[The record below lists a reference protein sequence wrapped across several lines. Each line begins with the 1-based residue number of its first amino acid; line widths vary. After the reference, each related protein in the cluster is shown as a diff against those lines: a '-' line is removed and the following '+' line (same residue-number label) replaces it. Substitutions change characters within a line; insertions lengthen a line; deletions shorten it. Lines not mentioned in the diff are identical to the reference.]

1 MARLFK
7 FLLLVLLALEVSA
20 AKFLADS
27 WSIDPAY
34 AIKFS
39 GTKAEGTFAGLT
51 GTIVYNSRELASAT
65 MDVAVNASTISTGN
79 SLKDKH
85 ARGESWLDVAK
96 YPSIRF
102 RSTSFA
108 KTNSGYLVTGNL
120 TLHGVTKAV
129 AVPFQFS
136 QPGGQGLFTG
146 RFQVNRQDYGIKGN
160 LFGFSLGDDI
170 AVELRVPVSAGSAG
184 SSK

>member
-1 MARLFK
+1 MAQPSK
-7 FLLLVLLALEVSA
+7 LLLLLTLALGASA
-20 AKFLADS
+20 FGLLTAS
-27 WSIDPAY
+27 WTIDPAY

-39 GTKAEGTFAGLT
+39 GTKATGTFTGLT
-51 GTIVYNSRELASAT
+51 GTIVYNPNELAAAK

-85 ARGESWLDVAK
+85 ARGESWLDVVK

-108 KTNSGYLVTGNL
+108 KTGAGYLVTGNL

-146 RFQVNRQDYGIKGN
+146 RFSVNRQDYGIKGN
-160 LFGFSLGDDI
+160 LFGFSVGDDI
-170 AVELRVPVSAGSAG
+170 AVELRVPVSGGPAGAR
-184 SSK
+184 K

>member
-1 MARLFK
+1 MVQLPKLA
-7 FLLLVLLALEVSA
+7 LLLTLTLSASA
-20 AKFLADS
+20 AGFLADS
-27 WSIDPAY
+27 WIIDPAY
-34 AIKFS
+34 AIRFS
-39 GTKAEGTFAGLT
+39 GTKAEGTFTGLT
-51 GTIVYNSRELASAT
+51 GTIVYNPSELAKAA

-108 KTNSGYLVTGNL
+108 KTSAGYLVTGNL

-146 RFQVNRQDYGIKGN
+146 RFRVNRQDYGIKGN
-160 LFGFSLGDDI
+160 LFGFSVGDDI
-170 AVELRVPVSAGSAG
+170 AVELRVPVAAGAAG
-184 SSK
+184 RK

>member
-7 FLLLVLLALEVSA
+7 LLLLVVLALEVSA
-20 AKFLADS
+20 ATILVDN
-27 WSIDPAY
+27 WRIDQAY

-39 GTKAEGTFAGLT
+39 GTKAEGTFTGLT
-51 GTIVYNSRELASAT
+51 GTIVYNPRELATAT
-65 MDVAVNASTISTGN
+65 MDVVVSASTISTGN

-85 ARGESWLDVAK
+85 ARGENWLDVAK

-108 KTNSGYLVTGNL
+108 KTSTGYLVTGYL

-146 RFQVNRQDYGIKGN
+146 QFRVNRQDYGIKGS
-160 LFGFSLGDDI
+160 LFGFSVGDDI

-184 SSK
+184 ASK